1 METSQSIGNP
11 VHTFDERRDS
21 PPNAFKSSSDLY
33 LPRTYENPRSRSQRD
48 SKPKDKKPTT
58 SPFSSSPEISF
69 DLVPGIMNV
78 LVLLLAASSVSW
90 VPLMVLGGKNKIKTE
105 KNKNKSVKIN
115 KKILYE

>member
-11 VHTFDERRDS
+11 VHTFDERHNS
-21 PPNAFKSSSDLY
+21 TPNAFESSSDLY
-33 LPRTYENPRSRSQRD
+33 LPRTYENPRSRYKRD
-48 SKPKDKKPTT
+48 SKPKDKKPTP
-58 SPFSSSPEISF
+58 SSFSSPEISF

-78 LVLLLAASSVSW
+78 LVLLLAASSVTW
-90 VPLMVLGGKNKIKTE
+90 VPLMVLGGKNKIKSE